1 MGTYGRRDNG
11 TRRKVI
17 RSAADKILIE
27 MRRAIV
33 FTIVLLLANNSF
45 AQKKPRIRPTET
57 PQHDIRFEN
66 FVYIPEIR
74 TVEFYNR
81 SREQSIPVYT
91 LGSTETLL
99 LGFDDLRGG
108 TRNISYSVEH
118 CDAEWKSSRLSP
130 IDFIDSFTEDRIMD
144 YRSSFNTLQK
154 YTHYELTI
162 PNLNVKPKISG
173 NYLLKV
179 YEDNDQRKILLTRRM
194 YVLNP
199 QVSIGAEI
207 TASNII
213 QERNQRQKL
222 NFIVN
227 HGNLNITNPYLDVR
241 AYVVQNNRPD
251 NIQAVLRPTFV
262 RPGQLVYNDLRGTD
276 FKGGSE
282 FRRFDIRSLRFRT
295 ERVAKITQD
304 TVNNITLITDVPE
317 NSTSYTFLY
326 DENGSFFVRNQDGRD
341 NRTDGDYST
350 VQVSLAS
357 KRPSND
363 GDAYIVGQFNDYGLT
378 NKLTFDESSNRFRG
392 SISVKQGVYDYHYVW
407 VSKDG
412 KTRDD
417 SVFDGSH
424 FQTENDYQ
432 VFFYYRKPGSR
443 WDELIGFTQI
453 NTVKR

>member
-1 MGTYGRRDNG
+1 
-11 TRRKVI
+11 
-17 RSAADKILIE
+17 
-27 MRRAIV
+27 MRR
-33 FTIVLLLANNSF
+33 FFVLFLILFSVSTGF
-45 AQKKPRIRPTET
+45 AQKKPRVKPVET
-57 PQHDIRFEN
+57 PQHDLRYEN
-66 FVYIPEIR
+66 FIYIPEVR
-74 TVEFYNR
+74 SVEFYNR
-81 SREQSIPVYT
+81 SKEQSIPVYI
-91 LGSTETLL
+91 LGSQETLL

-130 IDFIDSFTEDRIMD
+130 IDFIESFTEDRIID

-179 YEDNDQRKILLTRRM
+179 YEDNNQRKILLTRRM
-194 YVLNP
+194 YVINP
-199 QVSIGAEI
+199 QVAIGAEV
-207 TASNII
+207 TASNIVN
-213 QERNQRQKL
+213 ERDQRQKL

-227 HGNLNITNPYLDVR
+227 HGQLNISNPYLDVK
-241 AYVVQNNRPD
+241 AFVVQNNRPD
-251 NIQAVLRPTFV
+251 NAQQVLRPTFI

-276 FKGGSE
+276 FMGGSE

-295 ERVAKITQD
+295 ERVSKITQD
-304 TVNNITLITDVPE
+304 TVNTVALLTDIPE
-317 NSTSYTFLY
+317 NIRSYTFLY
-326 DENGSFFVRNQDGRD
+326 DENGSFFIRNQDGRD

-350 VQVSLAS
+350 VQLTLAS

-363 GDAYIVGQFNDYGLT
+363 GEAYVVGQFNDY
-378 NKLTFDESSNRFRG
+378 KLTDKLNFDETSHRFRG
-392 SISVKQGVYDYHYVW
+392 SIFVKQGVFDYHYVW
-407 VSKDG
+407 VSNDRT
-412 KTRDD
+412 TRDD
-417 SVFDGSH
+417 RVFDGSH

-432 VFFYYRKPGSR
+432 IFVYYRKPGSR

>member
-1 MGTYGRRDNG
+1 ML
-11 TRRKVI
+11 
-17 RSAADKILIE
+17 RSFVLS
-27 MRRAIV
+27 
-33 FTIVLLLANNSF
+33 LLLLSASSSF
-45 AQKKPRIRPTET
+45 AQKKPRVKPVET
-57 PQHDIRFEN
+57 AQHDLRYEN

-74 TVEFYNR
+74 SVEFYNR
-81 SREQSIPVYT
+81 SKEQSIPVYL
-91 LGSTETLL
+91 LGSPETLL

-130 IDFIDSFTEDRIMD
+130 IDFIDSFTEDRIID

-154 YTHYELTI
+154 YTHYELSI

-194 YVLNP
+194 YVINP
-199 QVSIGAEI
+199 QVSIGAEV

-213 QERNQRQKL
+213 QERDQRQKL
-222 NFIVN
+222 NFVVN
-227 HGNLNITNPYLDVR
+227 HGQLNISNPYLDVK
-241 AYVVQNNRPD
+241 AFVVQNNRPD
-251 NIQAVLRPTFV
+251 NVQQVIRPTFV

-295 ERVAKITQD
+295 ERVSKITQD
-304 TVNNITLITDVPE
+304 TVNTVTLLTDVPE
-317 NSTSYTFLY
+317 NSSSYTFLY
-326 DENGSFFVRNQDGRD
+326 DENGSFFIRNQDGRD

-350 VQVSLAS
+350 VQLSLAG

-363 GDAYIVGQFNDYGLT
+363 GEAYVVGQFNDYRLT
-378 NKLTFDESSNRFRG
+378 DKLSFDDTSKRFRG
-392 SISVKQGVYDYHYVW
+392 SIFVKQGVFDYHYVW
-407 VSKDG
+407 VSNDG
-412 KTRDD
+412 RTRDD
-417 SVFDGSH
+417 TVFDGSH

-432 VFFYYRKPGSR
+432 IFFYYRKPGSR
-443 WDELIGFTQI
+443 WDELVGFTQV

>member
-1 MGTYGRRDNG
+1 M
-11 TRRKVI
+11 I
-17 RSAADKILIE
+17 FSAAG
-27 MRRAIV
+27 
-33 FTIVLLLANNSF
+33 SF
-45 AQKKPRIRPTET
+45 AQKKPRVKPVET
-57 PQHDIRFEN
+57 PEHDLRYEN

-74 TVEFYNR
+74 SVEFYNR
-81 SREQSIPVYT
+81 SKEQSIPVYI

-108 TRNISYSVEH
+108 SRNVSYSLEH

-130 IDFIDSFTEDRIMD
+130 IDFIESFTEDRIMD

-194 YVLNP
+194 YVVSS

-207 TASNII
+207 TASNIV
-213 QERNQRQKL
+213 QERDQRQKL

-227 HGNLNITNPYLDVR
+227 HGNLNITNPYLDVK
-241 AYVVQNNRPD
+241 AFVFQNNRSD
-251 NIQAVLRPTFV
+251 NIQAVLKPTFV
-262 RPGQLVYNDLRGTD
+262 RPGQLVYNDLRGND

-295 ERVAKITQD
+295 ERVSKITQD
-304 TVNNITLITDVPE
+304 TVNIVTLLTDVPE
-317 NSTSYTFLY
+317 NSSSYTFLY
-326 DENGSFFVRNQDGRD
+326 DENGTFFIRNQDGRD

-350 VQVSLAS
+350 VQLSLAS
-357 KRPSND
+357 KRPSID
-363 GDAYIVGQFNDYGLT
+363 GDTYVVGQFNDY
-378 NKLTFDESSNRFRG
+378 KLTDKLSFDETSNRFRG
-392 SISVKQGVYDYHYVW
+392 SIFVKQGVFDYHYIW
-407 VSKDG
+407 VSNDG

-417 SVFDGSH
+417 TVFDGSH

-432 VFFYYRKPGSR
+432 ILFYYRKPGSR

>member
-1 MGTYGRRDNG
+1 MGAHGRRDNG
-11 TRRKVI
+11 TRREVI
-17 RSAADKILIE
+17 PASGQILIH
-27 MRRAIV
+27 MLRSFILSL
-33 FTIVLLLANNSF
+33 VLLGATAGF
-45 AQKKPRIRPTET
+45 AQKKPRVKPVET
-57 PQHDIRFEN
+57 PQHDLRYEN

-74 TVEFYNR
+74 SVEFYNR
-81 SREQSIPVYT
+81 SKEQSIPVYT
-91 LGSTETLL
+91 LGGQETLL

-130 IDFIDSFTEDRIMD
+130 IDFIESFTEDRIMD

-194 YVLNP
+194 YIVNP
-199 QVSIGAEI
+199 QVAIGAEV
-207 TASNII
+207 TASNIVN
-213 QERNQRQKL
+213 ERNERQKL

-227 HGNLNITNPYLDVR
+227 HGQLNISNPYLDVK
-241 AYVVQNNRPD
+241 AFVVQNNRPD
-251 NIQAVLRPTFV
+251 NVQQVLRPTFV

-276 FKGGSE
+276 FMGGSE

-304 TVNNITLITDVPE
+304 TVNTIVLVTDVPE
-317 NSTSYTFLY
+317 NSRSYTFMY
-326 DENGSFFVRNQDGRD
+326 DENGTFFIRNQDGRD

-350 VQVSLAS
+350 VQLTLAS

-363 GDAYIVGQFNDYGLT
+363 GEIYVVGQFNDYRLT
-378 NKLTFDESSNRFRG
+378 DKLSFDDISNRFRG
-392 SISVKQGVYDYHYVW
+392 SIFVKQGLFDYHYVW
-407 VSKDG
+407 VSNDG

-417 SVFDGSH
+417 KVIDGSH

-432 VFFYYRKPGSR
+432 IFFYYRKPGSR

>member
-1 MGTYGRRDNG
+1 
-11 TRRKVI
+11 
-17 RSAADKILIE
+17 
-27 MRRAIV
+27 MRRS
-33 FTIVLLLANNSF
+33 FVLSLILFSVSISF
-45 AQKKPRIRPTET
+45 AQRKPRVRPAET
-57 PQHDIRFEN
+57 PEHDLRYEN

-74 TVEFYNR
+74 SVEFYNR
-81 SREQSIPVYT
+81 SKEQSIPVYT
-91 LGSTETLL
+91 LGSQDALL

-108 TRNISYSVEH
+108 TRSITYSVEH

-130 IDFIDSFTEDRIMD
+130 IDFIETFTEDRIID

-154 YTHYELTI
+154 YTHYELLI
-162 PNLNVKPKISG
+162 PNLNVRPKISG

-194 YVLNP
+194 YVVNP

-207 TASNII
+207 TASNLVN
-213 QERNQRQKL
+213 ERDQRQKL

-227 HGNLNITNPYLDVR
+227 HGQINISNPYADVKVL
-241 AYVVQNNRPD
+241 VVQNNRPD
-251 NIQAVLRPTFV
+251 NAQAVIRPTFV

-295 ERVAKITQD
+295 ERVARITQD
-304 TVNNITLITDVPE
+304 TVNTIVLLADAPE
-317 NSTSYTFLY
+317 NRQGYTFMY
-326 DENGSFFVRNQDGRD
+326 DENGSFFIRNTDGRD

-350 VQVSLAS
+350 VQLSLAS
-357 KRPSND
+357 KRPFND
-363 GDAYIVGQFNDYGLT
+363 GDAYVVGQFNDYKLT
-378 NKLTFDESSNRFRG
+378 DKMTFDETSNRFRG
-392 SISVKQGVYDYHYVW
+392 SIFVKQGVFDYHYIW
-407 VSKDG
+407 VSNDE

-417 SVFDGSH
+417 VVFDGSH

-432 VFFYYRKPGSR
+432 IFFYYRKPGSR
-443 WDELIGFTQI
+443 WDELIGFTEI